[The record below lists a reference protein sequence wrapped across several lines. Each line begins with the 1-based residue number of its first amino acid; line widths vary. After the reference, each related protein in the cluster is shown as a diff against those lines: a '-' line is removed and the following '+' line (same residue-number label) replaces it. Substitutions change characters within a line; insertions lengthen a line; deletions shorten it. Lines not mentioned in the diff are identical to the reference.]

1 MRSIKFVFLKAIIIV
16 FFTFC
21 AGQSYSQNPS
31 ENYVK
36 TEGTNK
42 VQFMGIENGFLVFDL
57 LFSEVPAKGCTLKIM
72 DQVGTIVFEESISGN
87 SFTKRYKMPKEEFS
101 KISFKAVGKGFVFN
115 QSFTIKKEEMLVVTS
130 E

>member
-36 TEGTNK
+36 TGGTNK

-101 KISFKAVGKGFVFN
+101 KISFKAMGKGFVFN

>member
-1 MRSIKFVFLKAIIIV
+1 MRSIKFVFLKSIIIV

-21 AGQSYSQNPS
+21 AGSSYSQNPS

-36 TEGTNK
+36 AEGANK

-57 LFSEVPAKGCTLKIM
+57 LFSQVPAKGCILKIM
-72 DQVGTIVFEESISGN
+72 DNDGNIMFEETISGN
-87 SFTKRYKMPKEEFS
+87 AYTRRYKVPKEETS
-101 KISFKAVGKGFVFN
+101 RISFKAVGKGFVFN
-115 QSFTIKKEEMLVVTS
+115 QSFTVKKEETLVVIS

>member
-1 MRSIKFVFLKAIIIV
+1 MKSIKFVFLKAIIIV

-21 AGQSYSQNPS
+21 SGSSYSQNPS

-36 TEGTNK
+36 TETANK

-57 LFSEVPAKGCTLKIM
+57 LFSEVPAKGCTLKII
-72 DQVGTIVFEESISGN
+72 DQAGTIVFEESISGN
-87 SFTKRYKMPKEEFS
+87 SFAKRYKMPKEEFS
-101 KISFKAVGKGFVFN
+101 KISFKAMGKGFVFN

>member
-21 AGQSYSQNPS
+21 AGSSYSQNQP

-36 TEGTNK
+36 TEAANK

-101 KISFKAVGKGFVFN
+101 KISFKAMGKGFVFN

>member
-1 MRSIKFVFLKAIIIV
+1 MRSIKFVFLKAVIIV

-21 AGQSYSQNPS
+21 AGSSFSQNLS

-36 TEGTNK
+36 TEAANK
-42 VQFMGIENGFLVFDL
+42 VQFMGIQDNFLVFDL
-57 LFSEVPAKGCTLKIM
+57 LFSEVPAKGCTLKII
-72 DQVGTIVFEESISGN
+72 DQAGNTVFEESISGN

-101 KISFKAVGKGFVFN
+101 KISFKAMGKGFVFN
-115 QSFTIKKEEMLVVTS
+115 QSFTIKKEETLVVTL

>member
-1 MRSIKFVFLKAIIIV
+1 VFLKAIIIV

-36 TEGTNK
+36 TEAANK
-42 VQFMGIENGFLVFDL
+42 VQFMGVENDFLVFDL
-57 LFSEVPAKGCTLKIM
+57 LFTEVPAKGCTLKIM
-72 DQVGTIVFEESISGN
+72 DHDGNIMFEESISGN
-87 SFTKRYKMPKEEFS
+87 SFTRRYKIPKDES
-101 KISFKAVGKGFVFN
+101 SRISFKAVGKGFVFN
-115 QSFTIKKEEMLVVTS
+115 QSFTIKKEETLVVTL

>member
-1 MRSIKFVFLKAIIIV
+1 MKSIKFLFLKVIIIV

-21 AGQSYSQNPS
+21 AVSSYSQSSS

-36 TEGTNK
+36 MEAANK
-42 VQFMGIENGFLVFDL
+42 VQFMGVENDFLVFDL
-57 LFSEVPAKGCTLKIM
+57 LFTEVPAKGCTLKIM
-72 DQVGTIVFEESISGN
+72 DQAGITVFEESIPGS
-87 SFTKRYKMPKEEFS
+87 SFSRRYKMPKEEFS

-115 QSFTIKKEEMLVVTS
+115 QSFTIKKEETIVVTL